1 MLEWMQACLASPV
14 LFVGDTGQ
22 LWGWVLLLEETAGGS
37 PVKSVFHQ
45 KMEMKPS
52 RK

>member
-14 LFVGDTGQ
+14 LFVGGTGQ
-22 LWGWVLLLEETAGGS
+22 LWGWVLLLEETLGC